1 MNHPAIWTIHQYET
15 GMCSLEKLNHSK
27 LFSYEA
33 ILLPKNKSEKEG
45 KKKNNPFSAS
55 MLDGG
60 QWLMK

>member
-1 MNHPAIWTIHQYET
+1 
-15 GMCSLEKLNHSK
+15 MCSLEKLNHSK